1 MNNCEALSVLI
12 FGFFFDAYLNPLLT
26 RRGIRLSICHK
37 FAIGSFCGFMSM
49 AVAAIIDYGIHANL
63 AKGQLIS
70 VRYQVFIYLFMGAG
84 EIFIYAMAYEASFE
98 IAPKEHKGMAS
109 AFNLFL
115 VGSVP
120 GFMESALLNV
130 LTKWLP
136 VCAASGKGFY
146 AVNEC
151 YRNSNMSDFFWV
163 AAGIAGFG
171 VVLNLIPP
179 INRWVEYVH
188 VNAVEN
194 NKKRAME
201 SESITKE
208 MVRDEKKISDN

>member
-70 VRYQVFIYLFMGAG
+70 VGYQAFIYLFMGAG
-84 EIFIYAMAYEASFE
+84 EIFIYAMAYEAAFE
-98 IAPKEHKGMAS
+98 VAPKEHKGLAS

-120 GFMESALLNV
+120 GFIETAILDAL
-130 LTKWLP
+130 TDWLP
-136 VCAASGKGFY
+136 TCSAQGQGFE
-146 AVNEC
+146 AINAC
-151 YRNSNMSDFFWV
+151 FGGSNMSGFFWV
-163 AAGIAGFG
+163 AAGIAGLG
-171 VVLNLIPP
+171 VVLNLLPFV
-179 INRWVEYVH
+179 NNWV
-188 VNAVEN
+188 
-194 NKKRAME
+194 
-201 SESITKE
+201 
-208 MVRDEKKISDN
+208 